1 MYSYGLK
8 VGAQLLT
15 HGDLNQAA
23 RRLLVPVNFWRAV
36 EFDLVLKEAR
46 FQPTDRVLDIGS
58 PKLISLYIAKKLGA
72 EVYATDIDEYFVKTY
87 TDLGA
92 WEGLPRERFHVGVE
106 DGRHLS
112 FADASFD
119 KVFSISVIEHI
130 PATGDSECVREIARV
145 LKPGGL
151 CLITVPFWPT
161 SRELYSTPEGFYWAK
176 EAVVGATTAEGRVFW
191 ERRYSEEDL
200 YQRLIIPSG
209 LRVRAVRYVGEKV
222 LAGSDKEFSDYLPGP
237 VSAVTGHIQPLLAR
251 ALLTPPAD
259 DWRTLKKP
267 LCAFLAL
274 EKPVTSMQSAPSEA
288 SDA

>member
-8 VGAQLLT
+8 VGAQLLR
-15 HGDLNQAA
+15 HGNLNQAA
-23 RRLLVPVNFWRAV
+23 RRLLVPVNFWRTV
-36 EFDLVLKEAR
+36 EFDLVLKEGR
-46 FQPTDRVLDIGS
+46 FQSTDRVLDIGS

-92 WEGLPRERFHVGVE
+92 WEGLAPERFRVGVE

-130 PATGDSECVREIARV
+130 PDAGDFECMGEIARV

-151 CLITVPFWPT
+151 CLVTVPFWPT
-161 SRELYSTPEGFYWAK
+161 SRELYSSPDGFYWAK
-176 EAVVGATTAEGRVFW
+176 EQVVGASDAEGRVFW

-200 YQRLIIPSG
+200 RQRLIAPSG
-209 LRVRAVRYVGEKV
+209 LRVRALRYVGEKV
-222 LAGSDKEFSDYLPGP
+222 LSGSDKEFSDFLPGP

-251 ALLTPPAD
+251 ALLTPPVD

-274 EKPVTSMQSAPSEA
+274 EKPADFSPSPSSEA
-288 SDA
+288 RNA